1 MKDEVYI
8 PVSGRKFKVTKFGV
22 KFSTVYIKVEVEDY
36 GEE

>member
-22 KFSTVYIKVEVEDY
+22 KFSTVYVKVMVEED
-36 GEE
+36 